1 MRRRGLS
8 PVKVALITLAL
19 VGLGSFLAYTKD
31 IPFVNEPYEV
41 RAAFRDASGISVGSP
56 VRIAGVDVGK
66 VTGVEFTRPGAE
78 SATVTMAIEDAGRP
92 IHVDAQMA
100 IAPRIFLEGNFFVD
114 VKPGTPEQPELPELG
129 MVPVE
134 RTDNPVQFDQVL
146 KLLRRDVRRD
156 LRTAFAELFY
166 AQQAGAG
173 RAFNHSL
180 PDQADAYRFTSVV
193 NEALLGEQPG
203 DLGDWIRDQGVVARA
218 IDRNPRQLAALIAN
232 LNTTAGALADREG
245 DLRRA
250 IDALPGTLQ
259 EALPTFAA
267 VNDALPAVR
276 RFADAARPGVRS
288 TGPTAEALLPL
299 LGQLR
304 GLVSDGELRG
314 LSSDLRET
322 TPPLARLA
330 DASVPVLEQLRLV
343 AGCTANVLVPY
354 GQDTV
359 GDPNFP
365 AQGPAHQELAQALVG
380 LAGESRSFDA
390 NGQWFKVLGTGGVE
404 TFTFGDLVGSVAQ
417 PLVGINPP
425 VQTRKPPFRPDV
437 PCETQDTPDL
447 RSNPQKAPHGQ
458 PAGEGERSAVGR
470 EVGLEVLMRRLRG
483 QGLDVV
489 KGDGPITTGQIE
501 RLAARNGVSDQLGRL
516 RAAVE
521 QGVTLPNMSGG
532 G

>member
-19 VGLGSFLAYTKD
+19 VAAGSYLAYTKD
-31 IPFVNEPYEV
+31 IPFVNEPYEI
-41 RAAFRDASGISVGSP
+41 RAAFRDSSGIRVDSP

-66 VTGVEFTRPGAE
+66 VTDVEFTRPGAE
-78 SATVTMAIEDAGRP
+78 SATVTMAIEDSGRP
-92 IHVDAQMA
+92 IHVDAEMA
-100 IAPRIFLEGNFFVD
+100 IAPRIFLEGNFVVD
-114 VKPGTPEQPELPELG
+114 VRPGTPAQPELPEMG
-129 MVPVE
+129 MIPVE

-146 KLLRRDVRRD
+146 KLLERDVRQD
-156 LRTAFAELFY
+156 VRTTFAELFF

-173 RAFNHSL
+173 RAFNDSL

-193 NEALLGEQPG
+193 SQALLGEQPG

-218 IDRNPRQLAALIAN
+218 IDRDPRQLADLISN
-232 LNTTAGALADREG
+232 LNTTAGALADREA

-250 IDALPGTLQ
+250 LDALPDTLQ

-267 VNDALPAVR
+267 VNDTLPTVR

-288 TGPTAEALLPL
+288 TGPTADALIPL

-304 GLVSDGELRG
+304 GLVSDEELRG
-314 LSSDLRET
+314 LSADLQEA
-322 TPPLARLA
+322 TPALARLA

-343 AGCTANVLVPY
+343 ASCTSNVLVPY
-354 GQDTV
+354 GQDSV

-365 AQGPAHQELAQALVG
+365 AQGPVHQELAQALVG

-390 NGQWFKVLGTGGVE
+390 NGQWFKVLGTGGTE
-404 TFTFGDLVGSVAQ
+404 TFTFGEIVGSAAQ
-417 PLVGINPP
+417 PMVGINPP

-437 PCETQDTPDL
+437 PCETQQTPDL
-447 RSNPQKAPHGQ
+447 RSNPQEPPQGQ
-458 PAGEGERSAVGR
+458 PAREGERSAVAR
-470 EVGLEVLMRRLRG
+470 EIGLEVLTRRLRG
-483 QGLDVV
+483 QGLDVA
-489 KGDGPITTGQIE
+489 KGDRPITMAQIE
-501 RLAARNGVSDQLGRL
+501 ELAARNGVSDQLGRL

-521 QGVTLPNMSGG
+521 QGVTLPTMVGG